1 MKLSNLSGIVYWL
14 KEAIETWRKGLYAA
28 VKIYDKRQEK
38 EIVIPC
44 HRHCD
49 AFVILKE
56 FGYAI
61 KDYQVLAQGFLDA
74 NGTFY
79 NRIDAR
85 KNAIESGQ
93 IIFRRFMVR
102 RKCYD
107 L

>member
-1 MKLSNLSGIVYWL
+1 M
-14 KEAIETWRKGLYAA
+14 AQRMAPAA
-28 VKIYDKRQEK
+28 VKISDKRPDTAL
-38 EIVIPC
+38 VIPC

-93 IIFRRFMVR
+93 IETSE
-102 RKCYD
+102 YPELYSED
-107 L
+107 LW

>member
-1 MKLSNLSGIVYWL
+1 MAQRMV
-14 KEAIETWRKGLYAA
+14 RAA

-56 FGYAI
+56 FGYAV
-61 KDYQVLAQGFLDA
+61 KDYQVLDQGFLDA
-74 NGTFY
+74 HDNFY

-93 IIFRRFMVR
+93 IETSE
-102 RKCYD
+102 YPELYSED
-107 L
+107 LW

>member
-1 MKLSNLSGIVYWL
+1 L
-14 KEAIETWRKGLYAA
+14 EKGAVVMAQRMVRAA
-28 VKIYDKRQEK
+28 VKIYDKRQER

-56 FGYAI
+56 FGYTV
-61 KDYQVLAQGFLDA
+61 KDYQVLDQGFLDA
-74 NGTFY
+74 HDNFY

-93 IIFRRFMVR
+93 IETSE
-102 RKCYD
+102 YPELYSED
-107 L
+107 LW